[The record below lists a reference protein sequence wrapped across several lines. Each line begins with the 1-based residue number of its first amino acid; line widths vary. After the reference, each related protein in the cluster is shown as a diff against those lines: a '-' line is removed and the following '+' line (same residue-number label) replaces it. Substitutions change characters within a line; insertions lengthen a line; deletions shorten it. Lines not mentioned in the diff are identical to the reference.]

1 MQISQEIQPNLLQL
15 SKKLNTKIPPPI
27 VTLIFGLIIFFSKSL
42 FPICNFDNSN
52 YVSLIFLIFGFIIL
66 ITAVKSFKKHQTT
79 INPLNPDQA
88 STLVNSGIFSFTRNP
103 MYLGMLFILLSISF
117 NFNILGGIIICFLF
131 KIYITRFQ
139 IMPEEEAM
147 EKIFGKDFVEYK
159 NKVRRWI

>member
-1 MQISQEIQPNLLQL
+1 M
-15 SKKLNTKIPPPI
+15 
-27 VTLIFGLIIFFSKSL
+27 
-42 FPICNFDNSN
+42 
-52 YVSLIFLIFGFIIL
+52 IFGFIIL

-131 KIYITRFQ
+131 KIYITIFQ

>member
-1 MQISQEIQPNLLQL
+1 MS
-15 SKKLNTKIPPPI
+15 TKIPPPI

-52 YVSLIFLIFGFIIL
+52 YVGLIFLIFGFIIL
-66 ITAVKSFKKHQTT
+66 TTAVKSFKKHQTT

>member
-1 MQISQEIQPNLLQL
+1 MS
-15 SKKLNTKIPPPI
+15 TKIPPPI

-42 FPICNFDNSN
+42 FPIFKFNNSN

-159 NKVRRWI
+159 KKVRRWI

>member
-1 MQISQEIQPNLLQL
+1 MR
-15 SKKLNTKIPPPI
+15 TKIPPPI
-27 VTLIFGLIIFFSKSL
+27 VTLIFGLVIYFSKSF
-42 FPICNFDNSN
+42 FPIYRFNYSN
-52 YVSLIFLIFGFIIL
+52 NISLIFLIFGFIIL
-66 ITAVKSFKKHQTT
+66 INAVKSFKKHQTT

-117 NFNILGGIIICFLF
+117 KFNILGGIIICFLF

-159 NKVRRWI
+159 KKVRRWI

>member
-1 MQISQEIQPNLLQL
+1 MS
-15 SKKLNTKIPPPI
+15 TKIPPPI

-42 FPICNFDNSN
+42 FPIFKFNNSN

-131 KIYITRFQ
+131 KIYITIFQ

-159 NKVRRWI
+159 KKVRRWV

>member
-1 MQISQEIQPNLLQL
+1 MS
-15 SKKLNTKIPPPI
+15 TKIPPPI
-27 VTLIFGLIIFFSKSL
+27 ITLIFGLIIFFSKSL

-147 EKIFGKDFVEYK
+147 EKIFEKDFVEYK
-159 NKVRRWI
+159 KKVRRWI

>member
-1 MQISQEIQPNLLQL
+1 MS
-15 SKKLNTKIPPPI
+15 TKIPPPI
-27 VTLIFGLIIFFSKSL
+27 ITLIFGLIIFFSKSL
-42 FPICNFDNSN
+42 FPIFNFNNSN

-131 KIYITRFQ
+131 KIYITIFQ

>member
-1 MQISQEIQPNLLQL
+1 MS
-15 SKKLNTKIPPPI
+15 TKIPPPI

-42 FPICNFDNSN
+42 FPIFNFNNSN

-131 KIYITRFQ
+131 KIYITIFQ

-159 NKVRRWI
+159 KKVRRWI